1 MSEQARTDATLDAGD
16 IEAVEVERDSK
27 IPGLSQGGVDK
38 TKIAIGVAVA
48 GGLFAAALAF
58 AGGSDKVIETAKP
71 SADNPETV
79 ARYDPNTVIAP
90 TLANAATDPSAP
102 IPLGAEE
109 VPAIDPNT
117 GFGQAQGSQAGS
129 SPPPSAPQKSEAQV
143 LREAARRSTLVAFG
157 GERAQ
162 GNALDPSP
170 AENAAIS
177 ADPSTARREPNT
189 LDGLRQGSKIA
200 RVEARSIGDRNFLI
214 AAGTFIPCVLQ
225 TAMDSSQPGFVT
237 CIIPKDIYSDNGRVI
252 LLEKGTKILGEYQ
265 AGLNRGQYR
274 LFVLWNRAVTPRGI
288 AVDVSSPA
296 TDALGRSGVSGR
308 VNNFFW
314 KRFGAALLF
323 SLVEDA
329 AQVAG
334 QAAGNS
340 GNNTT
345 QVPSEAAGII
355 LQDSQ
360 QIKPVLTK
368 AQGDDVGVTVAQD
381 LNFSGVYALSLK

>member
-1 MSEQARTDATLDAGD
+1 MTDTARSDVTLEAGD
-16 IEAVEVERDSK
+16 IETVDAERDNK
-27 IPGLSQGGVDK
+27 IPGIPFAGVDK
-38 TKIAIGVAVA
+38 TKIAIGVGA
-48 GGLFAAALAF
+48 AAALF
-58 AGGSDKVIETAKP
+58 ATALSFASGSDKTIETPKP
-71 SADNPETV
+71 KADNPETV
-79 ARYDPNTVIAP
+79 ARYDPDSVIAP
-90 TLANAATDPSAP
+90 TLETAATDPSAP
-102 IPLGAEE
+102 IPLTAEE
-109 VPAIDPNT
+109 VPAIDPSASTVQN
-117 GFGQAQGSQAGS
+117 QSAQ
-129 SPPPSAPQKSEAQV
+129 SPPSPPQKSDAQI
-143 LREAARRSTLVAFG
+143 LREASRRSTLVAYG

-170 AENAAIS
+170 ADNSSIANE
-177 ADPSTARREPNT
+177 PSQGRREPNT

-237 CIIPKDIYSDNGRVI
+237 CVIPKDIYSDNGRVV
-252 LLEKGTKILGEYQ
+252 LMEKGTKILGEYQ

-296 TDALGRSGVSGR
+296 TDALGRSGVSGP

-340 GNNTT
+340 GDNTT

-368 AQGDDVGVTVAQD
+368 AQGSDVGITVAQD
-381 LNFSGVYALSLK
+381 LEFSGVYGLSLK

>member
-1 MSEQARTDATLDAGD
+1 MTDTARSDVTLEAGD
-16 IEAVEVERDSK
+16 IETADAERDNK
-27 IPGLSQGGVDK
+27 IPGIPFAGVDK
-38 TKIAIGVAVA
+38 TKIAIGVGA
-48 GGLFAAALAF
+48 AAALF
-58 AGGSDKVIETAKP
+58 ATALSFASGSDKTIETPKP
-71 SADNPETV
+71 KADNPETV
-79 ARYDPNTVIAP
+79 ARYDPDSVIAP
-90 TLANAATDPSAP
+90 TLESAATDPSAP
-102 IPLGAEE
+102 IPLFAEE
-109 VPAIDPNT
+109 VPAIDPSAST
-117 GFGQAQGSQAGS
+117 AQNQIAP
-129 SPPPSAPQKSEAQV
+129 SPAPPPQKSDAQI
-143 LREAARRSTLVAFG
+143 LREASRRSTLVAFG

-170 AENAAIS
+170 ADNSSLANE
-177 ADPSTARREPNT
+177 PLQGRREPST

-214 AAGTFIPCVLQ
+214 TAGTFIPCVLQ

-237 CIIPKDIYSDNGRVI
+237 CVIPKDIYSDNGRVV
-252 LLEKGTKILGEYQ
+252 LMEKGTKILGEYQ

-323 SLVEDA
+323 SLIEDA

-340 GNNTT
+340 GDNTT

-368 AQGDDVGVTVAQD
+368 AQGSDVGITVAQD
-381 LNFSGVYALSLK
+381 LEFSGVYGLRLK

>member
-1 MSEQARTDATLDAGD
+1 MTDTVRSDVTLEPGD
-16 IEAVEVERDSK
+16 IETADAERDNK
-27 IPGLSQGGVDK
+27 IPGIPFAGVDK
-38 TKIAIGVAVA
+38 TKIAIGVGA
-48 GGLFAAALAF
+48 AAALF
-58 AGGSDKVIETAKP
+58 ATALSFASGSDKTIETPKP
-71 SADNPETV
+71 KADNPETV
-79 ARYDPNTVIAP
+79 ARYDPNSVIAP
-90 TLANAATDPSAP
+90 SLATAAIDPSAP
-102 IPLGAEE
+102 IPLTAEE
-109 VPAIDPNT
+109 VPAIEPGT
-117 GFGQAQGSQAGS
+117 PIGQNQGVQS
-129 SPPPSAPQKSEAQV
+129 SSSAPSAPQKSDAQI
-143 LREAARRSTLVAFG
+143 LREASRRSTLVAYG

-170 AENAAIS
+170 AENSSLANE
-177 ADPSTARREPNT
+177 PSQGRREPNT

-237 CIIPKDIYSDNGRVI
+237 CVIPKDIYSDNGRVV
-252 LLEKGTKILGEYQ
+252 LMEKGTKILGEYQ

-340 GNNTT
+340 GDNTT

-368 AQGDDVGVTVAQD
+368 AQGSDVGITVAQD
-381 LNFSGVYALSLK
+381 LEFSGVYGLSLK